1 MCPPDLR
8 SDASPFPPQVFYHL
22 GELNDALNYAL
33 CAGSLFDV
41 SETTDFVQTLLGT
54 RANPQNVPAR
64 NRCSPSVI
72 PLAPPNLGRLAGW
85 NFCRATPP
93 ADKSFSK
100 LTSHPCHSPPLAP
113 R

>member
-8 SDASPFPPQVFYHL
+8 SDASPCPPQVFYHL

-54 RANPQNVPAR
+54 RANPQNDSMEAVDGVLQWAHETYP
-64 NRCSPSVI
+64 CSE
-72 PLAPPNLGRLAGW
+72 
-85 NFCRATPP
+85 
-93 ADKSFSK
+93 
-100 LTSHPCHSPPLAP
+100 
-113 R
+113 